1 LVEKSIHQITE
12 NLKNSRDK
20 GNWPMIS
27 QIREPL
33 SKIVQPL
40 IIFFAKLG
48 IHPTVFTVIGLL
60 LSITSAVFIALNNF
74 LTAFIIIWFAG
85 AMDFIDGGVARYNKL
100 DSMKGSFIDSIA
112 DRLSDVAVFSA
123 VVIRSI
129 YIEPNDKITIGVGIV
144 MVAST
149 LLISYIRA
157 KGESIGIKKMA
168 VGLMERGERF
178 MLLMILMFVG
188 VLVPDQGFITPP
200 PGGMMEAWGL
210 SYFSIGYMILT
221 ALCVITVIQRFVHVS
236 ILLTKAETTEDV
248 QAQK

>member
-1 LVEKSIHQITE
+1 
-12 NLKNSRDK
+12 
-20 GNWPMIS
+20 MIS

-48 IHPTVFTVIGLL
+48 IHPTIFTVIGLL
-60 LSITSAVFIALNNF
+60 LSITSGVFIALNNF

-100 DSMKGSFIDSIA
+100 DSIKGSFIDSIA
-112 DRLSDVAVFSA
+112 DRVSDVVVFGG
-123 VVIRSI
+123 VIARSI
-129 YIEPNDKITIGVGIV
+129 LVDDIITIYVGII

-168 VGLMERGERF
+168 VGIMERGERF
-178 MLLMILMFVG
+178 MILMVLMFVG
-188 VLVPDQGFITPP
+188 ILVPEQGFTTAVYSVGSLNI
-200 PGGMMEAWGL
+200 

-236 ILLTKAETTEDV
+236 IQLTKAETAENV
-248 QAQK
+248 QIQK